1 MSAMLRLIT
10 IPISHYCEKAR
21 WALER
26 ARLPYREERHVQG
39 IHQLAARRAGG
50 GATVPVLVTGDGVIG
65 QSREILAWVDRRT
78 PPEQRLFPAAAAERA
93 EVERLCARLD
103 DELGPK
109 GRRLMYV
116 HMLAERRL
124 ALSFNNQGVPR
135 WEDRV
140 MRHGWP
146 LAAGFVRRALD
157 IRPGVEV
164 SDEAAVWREFD
175 FVAGL
180 LEDGRPHL
188 CGERFG
194 AGDLTFAAMS
204 AAVIVPP
211 RYGVRLPQ
219 PEQLPPATAALV
231 RRARS
236 HPAGRYALSLFAG
249 HRRERV
255 V

>member
-1 MSAMLRLIT
+1 MLRLIT

-26 ARLPYREERHVQG
+26 AGLPYREERHVQG
-39 IHQLAARRAGG
+39 IHRMAARRAGG
-50 GATVPVLVTGDGVIG
+50 GATVPVLVAGDGVLG
-65 QSREILAWVDRRT
+65 QSREILAWVDRRL
-78 PPEQRLFPAAAAERA
+78 PSAGRLFPADAGERA
-93 EVERLCARLD
+93 EVERLCARFD

-109 GRRLMYV
+109 GRRLMYA
-116 HMLAERRL
+116 HMLADRRL
-124 ALSFNNQGVPR
+124 ALRFNNQGVPR
-135 WEDRV
+135 WEDRAI
-140 MRHGWP
+140 RHGWP
-146 LAAGFVRRALD
+146 LAASFIRRALG
-157 IRPGVEV
+157 IRPGVEAA
-164 SDEAAVWREFD
+164 DEAAVWREFD

-219 PEQLPPATAALV
+219 PEQLPPAMAALV
-231 RRARS
+231 RRARE

-249 HRRERV
+249 QRREQV
-255 V
+255 L